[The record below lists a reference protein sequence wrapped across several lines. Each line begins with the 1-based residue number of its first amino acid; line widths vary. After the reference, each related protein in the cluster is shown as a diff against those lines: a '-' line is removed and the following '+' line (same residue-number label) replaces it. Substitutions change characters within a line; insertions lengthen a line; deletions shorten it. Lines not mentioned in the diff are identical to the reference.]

1 MKYLYGA
8 SVQGIQDFI
17 FQTNKL
23 KEIVGASELVEQ
35 ICTTKFLEVAGILKD
50 DKNFI
55 INAAGNIKYIF
66 EDKTKCEHLVRIF
79 PKVIMDFAP
88 GITISQAVV
97 SLTGD
102 LPKDI
107 DCLEQL
113 LKAQRSKA
121 SMPIETGFMG
131 LERDRRAGGVAYI
144 ERYKRKGGTEFVSE
158 ATHKKR
164 KQSDPD
170 YRYKKTD
177 EKEEQEIKQKE
188 NLFFKISNKYVSQ
201 YEVALDVEKIAESG
215 KNSWLAIIHADG
227 NALGILLQ
235 KLSEK
240 LKGKTKEDVQKAFAT
255 FSKNLDSATKNAAQF
270 AFDKVINADMEK
282 QRKNLKEEDKSKTL
296 IYPIRP
302 VILGGDDLTVIIRA
316 DLALDFTIE
325 FLKAF
330 ESQTKEQ
337 FTFLKDKPYEVE
349 GFENG
354 ITACAGIAYIK
365 EKYPFHYGVH
375 LAELLTGKAK
385 KFSKEDKFKKYL
397 DNEGINIPPSSLS
410 FYKVQSSFIERLE
423 DMTEKTLTADVSKVS
438 FDYGPYLIHP
448 DKGESNVEMLD
459 EKLKELAKEATPE
472 NDKSKRV
479 SKLRQWISELYK
491 DKSTADFMMAR
502 MEQTEK
508 SRGAES
514 LYKRLDLENT
524 LEKIA
529 YTQEQIAKNKEQNK
543 KPLPV
548 SETIIYDVIQLHSL
562 KY

>member
-8 SVQGIQDFI
+8 SVQGIQGFI

-35 ICTTKFLEVAGILKD
+35 ICTTKFLEVVGILND
-50 DKNFI
+50 DKNLI

-97 SLTGD
+97 PTTGD

-131 LERDRRAGGVAYI
+131 LERDRRAGGVAFI
-144 ERYKRKGGTEFVSE
+144 SRNKRKGGIEEICE
-158 ATHKKR
+158 ATHKKLQ
-164 KQSDPD
+164 KSDPEYQNKD
-170 YRYKKTD
+170 K
-177 EKEEQEIKQKE
+177 QQKE
-188 NLFFKISNKYVSQ
+188 NLFFKISNKVVSKE
-201 YEVALDVEKIAESG
+201 EVPLDVEKITESG

-235 KLSEK
+235 TLGRK
-240 LKGKTKEDVQKAFAT
+240 LKENKFSEEKVKTVFST
-255 FSKNLDSATKNAAQF
+255 FSKSLDNATKKAAQI
-270 AFDKVINADMEK
+270 AFTSIINVDLAK
-282 QRKNLKEEDKSKTL
+282 YK
-296 IYPIRP
+296 YPIRP

-330 ESQTKEQ
+330 EKETEKQ
-337 FTFLKDKPYEVE
+337 FKFLKNDYQVE

-385 KFSKEDKFKKYL
+385 KFSKENKFKKYIN
-397 DNEGINIPPSSLS
+397 NEGTNIPPSSLS

-423 DMTEKTLTADVSKVS
+423 DMTEKTLTATISNVS

-448 DKGESNVEMLD
+448 DKGEPNVEMLD
-459 EKLKELAKEATPE
+459 EMLKELAKEATPE

-508 SRGAES
+508 SRGEGS

-543 KPLPV
+543 KPLP
-548 SETIIYDVIQLHSL
+548 EYKTIIYDVIQLHSL

>member
-1 MKYLYGA
+1 MAYLYGA
-8 SVQGIQDFI
+8 SVQGIQGFI

-23 KEIVGASELVEQ
+23 KEIIGASELVEQ
-35 ICTTKFLEVAGILKD
+35 ICTTKFLEVAGNQKD
-50 DKNFI
+50 DKNLI

-97 SLTGD
+97 PLTGD

-131 LERDRRAGGVAYI
+131 LERDRRAGGVAVAVENGEI
-144 ERYKRKGGTEFVSE
+144 ICS
-158 ATHKKR
+158 ATKAKI
-164 KQSDPD
+164 KFS
-170 YRYKKTD
+170 KKTQVFKSVAGD
-177 EKEEQEIKQKE
+177 VDADLE
-188 NLFFKISNKYVSQ
+188 NLP
-201 YEVALDVEKIAESG
+201 LDIEKITESG

-235 KLSEK
+235 TLGKK
-240 LKGKTKEDVQKAFAT
+240 LKENKFSEEKVKTAFST
-255 FSKNLDSATKNAAQF
+255 FSKSLDTATKNAAQS
-270 AFDKVINADMEK
+270 AFKRVVQNVWESDK
-282 QRKNLKEEDKSKTL
+282 LTY
-296 IYPIRP
+296 YPIRP

-337 FTFLKDKPYEVE
+337 FEFLAKDYQVE

-385 KFSKEDKFKKYL
+385 KFSKKDGKPM
-397 DNEGINIPPSSLS
+397 PPSSLS
-410 FYKVQSSFIERLE
+410 FYKVQSSFIESLE
-423 DMTEKTLTADVSKVS
+423 DMTEKTLTATISNVS
-438 FDYGPYLIHP
+438 FDYGPYLIRP
-448 DKGESNVEMLD
+448 DKGEPNVEMLD

-472 NDKSKRV
+472 NDKSKRL

-514 LYKRLDLENT
+514 LYKRLDLENA
-524 LEKIA
+524 LEKIS
-529 YTQEQIAKNKEQNK
+529 YTEEQIAKNKEQNK
-543 KPLPV
+543 KPLP
-548 SETIIYDVIQLHSL
+548 EYKTIIYDVIQLHTL

>member
-1 MKYLYGA
+1 MAYLYGA
-8 SVQGIQDFI
+8 SVQGIQGFI
-17 FQTNKL
+17 FQINKL

-35 ICTTKFLEVAGILKD
+35 ICTTKFLEVADILKD
-50 DKNFI
+50 DKNLI

-97 SLTGD
+97 PTTGD

-131 LERDRRAGGVAYI
+131 LERDRRAGGVAVAVENGEI
-144 ERYKRKGGTEFVSE
+144 ICS
-158 ATHKKR
+158 ATKSKI
-164 KQSDPD
+164 KFS
-170 YRYKKTD
+170 KKTQVFKSVAGD
-177 EKEEQEIKQKE
+177 VDVNLE
-188 NLFFKISNKYVSQ
+188 NLP
-201 YEVALDVEKIAESG
+201 LDIEKITESG

-235 KLSEK
+235 TLGKK
-240 LKGKTKEDVQKAFAT
+240 LKENKVSEEKVKTAFST
-255 FSKNLDSATKNAAQF
+255 FSKSLDTATKNSAQS
-270 AFDKVINADMEK
+270 AFKKVVQNVWEADK
-282 QRKNLKEEDKSKTL
+282 LTC
-296 IYPIRP
+296 YPIRP

-316 DLALDFTIE
+316 DLALDFTVK
-325 FLKAF
+325 FLEAF
-330 ESQTKEQ
+330 ESQTKQQ
-337 FTFLKDKPYEVE
+337 FEFLKSDYQVE

-385 KFSKEDKFKKYL
+385 KFSKDDKFKKYTN
-397 DNEGINIPPSSLS
+397 NEGINIPPSSLS
-410 FYKVQSSFIERLE
+410 FYKVQSSFIESLE
-423 DMTEKTLTADVSKVS
+423 DMIEKTLTATISNIS
-438 FDYGPYLIHP
+438 FDYGPYLIKKNEENP
-448 DKGESNVEMLD
+448 EAPTVKMLQT
-459 EKLKELAKEATPE
+459 KLEVLENEAVKR
-472 NDKSKRV
+472 DKSKAV

-491 DKSTADFMMAR
+491 DKTTANFMLDR
-502 MEQTEK
+502 MKVVNNSFYDDLKMDKEK
-508 SRGAES
+508 QGD
-514 LYKRLDLENT
+514 K
-524 LEKIA
+524 
-529 YTQEQIAKNKEQNK
+529 
-543 KPLPV
+543 
-548 SETIIYDVIQLHSL
+548 TIIYDVIQLHSL

>member
-1 MKYLYGA
+1 MAYLYGA
-8 SVQGIQDFI
+8 SVQGIQGFI

-35 ICTTKFLEVAGILKD
+35 ICTSKFLDVAGILND
-50 DKNFI
+50 DKNLI

-97 SLTGD
+97 PLTGD

-121 SMPIETGFMG
+121 SMPVETGFMG
-131 LERDRRAGGVAYI
+131 LERDRRAGGVAVPQTVEKDEIICSATKAKI
-144 ERYKRKGGTEFVSE
+144 EFS
-158 ATHKKR
+158 KKS
-164 KQSDPD
+164 QVFNSVAG
-170 YRYKKTD
+170 
-177 EKEEQEIKQKE
+177 KEEISLD
-188 NLFFKISNKYVSQ
+188 NLP
-201 YEVALDVEKIAESG
+201 LDVEKITESG
-215 KNSWLAIIHADG
+215 KNAWLAIIHADG

-235 KLSEK
+235 TLGRK
-240 LKGKTKEDVQKAFAT
+240 LKENNFSEQKVRTAFST
-255 FSKNLDSATKNAAQF
+255 FSKSLDNATKKAAQI
-270 AFDKVINADMEK
+270 AFDSIIKVDLAK
-282 QRKNLKEEDKSKTL
+282 YK
-296 IYPIRP
+296 YPIRP

-316 DLALDFTIE
+316 DLALDFTTE

-330 ESQTKEQ
+330 EIQTKER
-337 FTFLKDKPYEVE
+337 FEFLAKDYQVE

-385 KFSKEDKFKKYL
+385 KLSKDDKFKKYS
-397 DNEGINIPPSSLS
+397 DNGGVNIPPSSIS
-410 FYKVQSSFIERLE
+410 FYKVQSSFIESLE
-423 DMTEKTLTADVSKVS
+423 DITKKTLTADISKVS
-438 FDYGPYLIHP
+438 FDYGPYLI
-448 DKGESNVEMLD
+448 K
-459 EKLKELAKEATPE
+459 E
-472 NDKSKRV
+472 NDKYPEVPTVKMLQKKLEVLDNEAAKRDKSKAI

-491 DKSTADFMMAR
+491 DKTTANFMLDRMKVVNADFYSKL
-502 MEQTEK
+502 ELDNEK
-508 SRGAES
+508 QSD
-514 LYKRLDLENT
+514 K
-524 LEKIA
+524 
-529 YTQEQIAKNKEQNK
+529 
-543 KPLPV
+543 
-548 SETIIYDVIQLHSL
+548 TIIYDVIQLHSL

>member
-1 MKYLYGA
+1 MAYLYGA
-8 SVQGIQDFI
+8 SVQGIQGFI

-35 ICTTKFLEVAGILKD
+35 ICTTKFLEVTGILKD
-50 DKNFI
+50 DKNLI

-79 PKVIMDFAP
+79 PKIIMDFAP

-97 SLTGD
+97 PTTGD

-131 LERDRRAGGVAYI
+131 LERDRRAGGVAFI
-144 ERYKRKGGTEFVSE
+144 SRNKRKGGIEEICE
-158 ATHKKR
+158 ATHKKLQ
-164 KQSDPD
+164 KSDPE
-170 YRYKKTD
+170 YQYKD
-177 EKEEQEIKQKE
+177 ELQKE
-188 NLFFKISNKYVSQ
+188 NLFFKISNKVVSKE
-201 YEVALDVEKIAESG
+201 EVPHDVEKITESG

-235 KLSEK
+235 TLGKK
-240 LKGKTKEDVQKAFAT
+240 LKENKVSEEKVKTAFST
-255 FSKNLDSATKNAAQF
+255 FSKSLDTATKEAARI
-270 AFDKVINADMEK
+270 AFENVIKVDLTK
-282 QRKNLKEEDKSKTL
+282 YK
-296 IYPIRP
+296 YPIRP

-316 DLALDFTIE
+316 DLALDFTIK
-325 FLKAF
+325 FLEAF
-330 ESQTKEQ
+330 EKETEKQ
-337 FTFLKDKPYEVE
+337 FKFLFDDYEIK

-385 KFSKEDKFKKYL
+385 KFSKKDGKP
-397 DNEGINIPPSSLS
+397 IPPSSLS
-410 FYKVQSSFIERLE
+410 FYKVQSSFIESLE
-423 DMTEKTLTADVSKVS
+423 DMTEKTLTATISNVS
-438 FDYGPYLIHP
+438 FDYGPYLIHAQEGKASV
-448 DKGESNVEMLD
+448 DMLKN
-459 EKLKELAKEATPE
+459 KLKVLADEADPKK
-472 NDKSKRV
+472 DKSKAV

-491 DKSTADFMMAR
+491 DKTTANFMLDRMKVVNTDFYGKL
-502 MEQTEK
+502 ELDKEK
-508 SRGAES
+508 QSD
-514 LYKRLDLENT
+514 K
-524 LEKIA
+524 
-529 YTQEQIAKNKEQNK
+529 
-543 KPLPV
+543 
-548 SETIIYDVIQLHSL
+548 TIIYDVIQLHTL

>member
-1 MKYLYGA
+1 MAYLYGA
-8 SVQGIQDFI
+8 SVQGIQGFI

-35 ICTTKFLEVAGILKD
+35 ICTTKFLEVADILKD
-50 DKNFI
+50 DKNLI

-97 SLTGD
+97 PTTGD

-188 NLFFKISNKYVSQ
+188 NLFFKISNEYVSQ
-201 YEVALDVEKIAESG
+201 HEVALDLEKIAESG

-240 LKGKTKEDVQKAFAT
+240 LKEKTKEEVQKAFAT
-255 FSKNLDSATKNAAQF
+255 FSKNLDTATKNAAQS
-270 AFDKVINADMEK
+270 AFNKIIDADMVE

-337 FTFLKDKPYEVE
+337 FEFLAKDYQVE

-365 EKYPFHYGVH
+365 EKYPFHYGVD

-385 KFSKEDKFKKYL
+385 KFSKKDGKP
-397 DNEGINIPPSSLS
+397 IPPSSIA
-410 FYKVQSSFIERLE
+410 FYKVQSSFIESLD
-423 DMTEKTLTADVSKVS
+423 DMTEKTLTADISKVS
-438 FDYGPYLIHP
+438 FDYGPYLINP
-448 DKGESNVEMLD
+448 DKGEPNVEMLG

-508 SRGAES
+508 SRGDTS

-529 YTQEQIAKNKEQNK
+529 YTQEEIAKNKEQNK
-543 KPLPV
+543 KPLP
-548 SETIIYDVIQLHSL
+548 EYKTIIYDVIQLHTL

>member
-1 MKYLYGA
+1 MAYLYGA
-8 SVQGIQDFI
+8 SVQGIQGFI

-35 ICTTKFLEVAGILKD
+35 ICTKKFFEVANIDSSVGDTDGNIPNL
-50 DKNFI
+50 I

-97 SLTGD
+97 PTTGD

-131 LERDRRAGGVAYI
+131 LERDRSAGGVAVVVENGEIICSATKAKI
-144 ERYKRKGGTEFVSE
+144 EFS
-158 ATHKKR
+158 
-164 KQSDPD
+164 
-170 YRYKKTD
+170 KKTQVFKSVAGD
-177 EKEEQEIKQKE
+177 VDANLE
-188 NLFFKISNKYVSQ
+188 NLP
-201 YEVALDVEKIAESG
+201 LDIEKITESG

-235 KLSEK
+235 TLGKK
-240 LKGKTKEDVQKAFAT
+240 LKENKVSEEKVKTAFAT
-255 FSKNLDSATKNAAQF
+255 FSKSLDTATKNAAQS
-270 AFDKVINADMEK
+270 AFKKVVQNVWESDK
-282 QRKNLKEEDKSKTL
+282 LTC
-296 IYPIRP
+296 YPIRP

-316 DLALDFTIE
+316 DLALDFTVE

-330 ESQTKEQ
+330 ENETETQ
-337 FTFLKDKPYEVE
+337 FRFLLDDYKIK
-349 GFENG
+349 GFEKG

-385 KFSKEDKFKKYL
+385 KFSKDDKFKKYTN
-397 DNEGINIPPSSLS
+397 DKGINIPPSSLS

-423 DMTEKTLTADVSKVS
+423 DMTEKTLTATISNVS

-448 DKGESNVEMLD
+448 QEGKASLDMLNT
-459 EKLKELAKEATPE
+459 KLKELAVEADSK
-472 NDKSKRV
+472 NDKSKAV

-502 MEQTEK
+502 MKQTEEHRK
-508 SRGAES
+508 EKS
-514 LYKRLDLENT
+514 LYVRLGLNNT
-524 LEKIA
+524 LEEIS
-529 YTQEQIAKNKEQNK
+529 YTEEQIAKNKEQNK
-543 KPLPV
+543 KPLP
-548 SETIIYDVIQLHSL
+548 EYKTIIYDVIQLHTL

>member
-1 MKYLYGA
+1 MAYLYGA
-8 SVQGIQDFI
+8 SVQGIQGFI

-35 ICTTKFLEVAGILKD
+35 ICTTKFLEAAGILKD
-50 DKNFI
+50 DKNLI

-66 EDKTKCEHLVRIF
+66 EDKTKCEHLVRLF
-79 PKVIMDFAP
+79 PKIIMDFAP

-97 SLTGD
+97 PTTGD

-107 DCLEQL
+107 DCLEEL

-131 LERDRRAGGVAYI
+131 LERDRRAGGVAVVVENGDI
-144 ERYKRKGGTEFVSE
+144 ICS
-158 ATHKKR
+158 ATKAKIAF
-164 KQSDPD
+164 S
-170 YRYKKTD
+170 KKTQVFKSVAGD
-177 EKEEQEIKQKE
+177 VDANLE
-188 NLFFKISNKYVSQ
+188 NLP
-201 YEVALDVEKIAESG
+201 LDIEKITESG

-235 KLSEK
+235 TLGKK
-240 LKGKTKEDVQKAFAT
+240 LKENKFSEEKVKTAFST
-255 FSKNLDSATKNAAQF
+255 FSKSLDSATKEAARI
-270 AFDKVINADMEK
+270 AFENVIKVDLTK
-282 QRKNLKEEDKSKTL
+282 YK
-296 IYPIRP
+296 YPIRP
-302 VILGGDDLTVIIRA
+302 VILGGDDLTVIVRA
-316 DLALDFTIE
+316 DLALDFTIK
-325 FLKAF
+325 FLEAF
-330 ESQTKEQ
+330 ERQTKEQ
-337 FTFLKDKPYEVE
+337 FEFLAKDYQVE

-365 EKYPFHYGVH
+365 EKYPFHYGVD
-375 LAELLTGKAK
+375 LADLLTGKAK
-385 KFSKEDKFKKYL
+385 KFSKDDKFKKYT
-397 DNEGINIPPSSLS
+397 DNENINIPPSSLS
-410 FYKVQSSFIERLE
+410 FYKVQSSFIESLE
-423 DMTEKTLTADVSKVS
+423 DMTKKTLTADISKVS
-438 FDYGPYLIHP
+438 FDYGPYLIHAQEG
-448 DKGESNVEMLD
+448 KASVEMLH

-508 SRGAES
+508 SRGDES
-514 LYKRLDLENT
+514 LYKRLDLEST
-524 LEKIA
+524 LEKIV
-529 YTQEQIAKNKEQNK
+529 YTEEQIAKNKEQNK

-548 SETIIYDVIQLHSL
+548 YETIIYDVIQLHSL

>member
-8 SVQGIQDFI
+8 SVQGIQGFI

-50 DKNFI
+50 DKNLI

-79 PKVIMDFAP
+79 PKIIMDFAP

-97 SLTGD
+97 PTTGD

-107 DCLEQL
+107 DYLEQL

-121 SMPIETGFMG
+121 SMPVETGFMG
-131 LERDRRAGGVAYI
+131 LERDRRAGGVAFI
-144 ERYKRKGGTEFVSE
+144 SRNRRKGGIEEICE
-158 ATHKKR
+158 ATHKKLQ
-164 KQSDPD
+164 KSDPE
-170 YRYKKTD
+170 YQYKD
-177 EKEEQEIKQKE
+177 EQQKE
-188 NLFFKISNKYVSQ
+188 NLFFKISNKVVSKE
-201 YEVALDVEKIAESG
+201 EVPHDVEKITESG

-235 KLSEK
+235 TLGRK
-240 LKGKTKEDVQKAFAT
+240 LKENKFSEEKVKTAFST
-255 FSKNLDSATKNAAQF
+255 FSKSLDNATKKAAQI
-270 AFDKVINADMEK
+270 AFTNILNVDLAKYK
-282 QRKNLKEEDKSKTL
+282 
-296 IYPIRP
+296 YPIRP

-330 ESQTKEQ
+330 EKETEKQ
-337 FTFLKDKPYEVE
+337 FKFLKNDYQVE

-375 LAELLTGKAK
+375 LADLLTGKAK
-385 KFSKEDKFKKYL
+385 KFSKEDKFKKYT
-397 DNEGINIPPSSLS
+397 DNENINIPPSSIA
-410 FYKVQSSFIERLE
+410 FYKVQSSFIESLE
-423 DMTEKTLTADVSKVS
+423 DMTEKTLTADISKVS
-438 FDYGPYLIHP
+438 FDYGAYLIHP
-448 DKGESNVEMLD
+448 DKGEPNVEMLD

-479 SKLRQWISELYK
+479 SKLRQWVSELYK

-508 SRGAES
+508 SRGVES
-514 LYKRLDLENT
+514 LYKRLNLANT
-524 LEKIA
+524 LEEII

-548 SETIIYDVIQLHSL
+548 YKTIIYDVIQLHTL